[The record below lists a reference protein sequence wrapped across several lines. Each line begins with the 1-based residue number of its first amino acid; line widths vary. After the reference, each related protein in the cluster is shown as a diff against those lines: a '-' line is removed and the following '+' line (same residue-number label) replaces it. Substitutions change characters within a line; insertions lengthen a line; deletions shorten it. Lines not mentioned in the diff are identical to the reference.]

1 MNKIIEVCDEVNIY
15 DNTDRFKEIIY
26 FKDGKLIKRMVRDLK
41 FLLNDEDNSDNVDVI
56 NLWDDKL
63 GLQKFGVQY
72 HEMDDD

>member
-1 MNKIIEVCDEVNIY
+1 MRD
-15 DNTDRFKEIIY
+15 F
-26 FKDGKLIKRMVRDLK
+26 FKDGKLIKKMVRDLK